1 MASASPQPVARYLQP
16 LIGGE
21 DYPPYRDGL
30 PSYVTLKGVS
40 VVKRLRTPF
49 VV

>member
-1 MASASPQPVARYLQP
+1 LSP

-21 DYPPYRDGL
+21 DYPPYRNGL
-30 PSYVTLKGVS
+30 PDYAALKCVS
-40 VVKRLRTPF
+40 VVKRLRKPF